1 MAADVEEA
9 CAGCGELNDDLVT
22 FEDIPSLPS
31 SGETAES
38 LLEQMIEG
46 DEAVKASSPQL
57 IERFQAL
64 QKLLSLHDSLATLAR
79 KVVSCL
85 ASEAQWPSL
94 VALLRKCGH
103 QVEVSNILSLALSG
117 FHLQGVF
124 FRMIVEEDDWKTVCN
139 EVRWARESRGPLL
152 LALEGMGLRLLASPV
167 LEEPWSVANDAP
179 GAMRTRRML
188 LEYSQQLRLG
198 TPTDLEL
205 QRAVASLP
213 NPRRLLSLEVPLSFA
228 LARTS
233 GLKVPLPCLG
243 LVFGAGGELTSLRCG
258 RPQVLQTNS
267 LADLLD
273 EVAKCFSCSTQQL
286 KCHSSRQLFGCPCE
300 VWHLPEAGG
309 NDQTPVWEWQSNNF
323 AVLFAAPMAR
333 FLRESEDPRN
343 SFTFRLQSVA
353 QQLEPGLLP
362 HPSALRS
369 LLRVH
374 RLPARFAVALAE
386 MRLVGVRQLLMKNQ
400 AHVEELVAVDMVGRA
415 AKHAVRHILTRRQT
429 HRAFGAG
436 SSWGD
441 IGPSTKE
448 ALHRAPL
455 QRFWAVDASPDA
467 NAPTSGAGYDWT
479 QLIATEAQLLPSAEV
494 SSEAPIPA
502 LPGATGREKCEEAEV
517 AELEAQ
523 LMISALQVHP
533 DLAPEHLVA
542 LRQGLLQV
550 AFWVRLA
557 SVVHELALLQTR
569 DKDPSRASSLSTS
582 CSDPG
587 HIAAPRSLLAP
598 LGPRFWAASR
608 RSPWALVHSTAR
620 MLRTGTPKDV
630 MTARLRVHSTSL
642 NVPMRTEAT
651 EATWSGPMRR
661 RVSLQFHEKGVMSYA
676 DALSELL
683 LSSGEINDEHQSPRG
698 PSASAQL
705 AAELLTHRDFSLGRS
720 RLGLLQRTPPA
731 PSVVAVATA
740 LAKGAALAPRGGKA
754 YVMMHKGWRAKAL
767 LQLAQ
772 YHLLPWD
779 ETADALA
786 AASKSLK
793 AAAQLMGELGTSC
806 PPELF
811 ASFFTLRGVICEREG
826 DVDACYLHY
835 LQALAT
841 LDDAYG
847 DPRKPGGRGHPFA
860 AFLVWKLGLISYCR
874 SDTKCIVKFGDYF
887 RSLALSYEETPFSWG
902 PRALSA
908 EQRQLLSEASA
919 AQLLRVLQPSSEL
932 LWPWWW
938 RHDPLHFSQEAFLPV
953 RSGPVREE
961 EVAPANH
968 SVTGERQDVFRG
980 TVFACGVNE
989 LGQLGTGEDLPWS
1002 GQPVRVVALKEVRI
1016 REVACGESHC
1026 LALDLEGHLY
1036 TWGFDGFSQVD
1047 AHFVVSPMSSPRGPR
1062 GDESRAAMAGCQIV
1076 PKPRPMLPTVSFAR
1090 IACGAQFSLALD
1102 NSGAVWSWGHS
1113 DGGVLGLGPSRQ
1125 RGRPA
1130 PEPTK
1135 LALPGGDVHRC
1146 SWVACGSYHAFA
1158 ISEGQLF
1165 SWGRTEGGQLGLDE
1179 AVIQKHIEELQLE
1192 DTYVC
1197 LPQRVEGLP
1206 ALSAVAG
1213 GDVHSL
1219 ALGVKGEIY
1228 SWGWGEFGQL
1238 GLGFSSSSFQ
1248 VGFGGASSRRPQPQP
1263 VPLKSAA
1270 LQVECGGAFSAA
1282 LLGQVCLCAW
1292 GMWSETCG
1300 WCVEG

>member
-1 MAADVEEA
+1 MGPVAQFNVHKKKMCKRAIAGSSDWKDKEDKTVEAFQSWDTDGNGFIGEEELADVLAKMGCEVSSKDLQIMLKNADGNKDGKIAYEEMVHWICRA
-9 CAGCGELNDDLVT
+9 PDLEVYFMLSSDLFKEKGQIREDDLVEALLHGHPKNREFLEALGLLAT
-22 FEDIPSLPS
+22 LGDMESKLQDK
-31 SGETAES
+31 GETLAKI
-38 LLEQMIEG
+38 EQSATIIDEG
-46 DEAVKASSPQL
+46 FASSPQL

-139 EVRWARESRGPLL
+139 ESRGPLL

-300 VWHLPEAGG
+300 AR
-309 NDQTPVWEWQSNNF
+309 NNSQSNNF

-502 LPGATGREKCEEAEV
+502 LPGATGREKCEEAE
-517 AELEAQ
+517 
-523 LMISALQVHP
+523 
-533 DLAPEHLVA
+533 
-542 LRQGLLQV
+542 
-550 AFWVRLA
+550 
-557 SVVHELALLQTR
+557 
-569 DKDPSRASSLSTS
+569 DPSRASSLSTS

-651 EATWSGPMRR
+651 EATC
-661 RVSLQFHEKGVMSYA
+661 
-676 DALSELL
+676 
-683 LSSGEINDEHQSPRG
+683 GEINDEHQSPRG

-779 ETADALA
+779 ED
-786 AASKSLK
+786 S
-793 AAAQLMGELGTSC
+793 LGTSC

-887 RSLALSYEETPFSWG
+887 RSLALSYEERDRGGKTG
-902 PRALSA
+902 RDRDRGEALSA

-919 AQLLRVLQPSSEL
+919 AQLLR
-932 LWPWWW
+932 
-938 RHDPLHFSQEAFLPV
+938 EAFLPV

-1113 DGGVLGLGPSRQ
+1113 DGGVLGL
-1125 RGRPA
+1125 
-1130 PEPTK
+1130 E
-1135 LALPGGDVHRC
+1135 
-1146 SWVACGSYHAFA
+1146 
-1158 ISEGQLF
+1158 
-1165 SWGRTEGGQLGLDE
+1165 E
-1179 AVIQKHIEELQLE
+1179 AMSI
-1192 DTYVC
+1192 
-1197 LPQRVEGLP
+1197 
-1206 ALSAVAG
+1206 AVAG
-1213 GDVHSL
+1213 WPAGRIMPLPSARDNSSAGAGRRPFDIAML
-1219 ALGVKGEIY
+1219 PGEIY

-1282 LLGQVCLCAW
+1282 LLGQDASDGGQLLMW
-1292 GMWSETCG
+1292 GANDVGQCG
-1300 WCVEG
+1300 LPAKRPMDLPSPQEVGGREGD